1 MPIVSDHTARMYLR
15 VASGTV
21 WSDGALKVFLGGRES
36 VYVEMAD
43 PEFKEKLGKNDIL
56 VVDLR
61 TIQTMS
67 EGQLYVLHRVVK
79 VLEHR

>member
-1 MPIVSDHTARMYLR
+1 
-15 VASGTV
+15 
-21 WSDGALKVFLGGRES
+21 
-36 VYVEMAD
+36 MAD
-43 PEFKEKLGKNDIL
+43 QEFKEKLGKNDIL